1 MNRREA
7 IETLKKAIAQVEW
20 DYPMEIAAA
29 LDFAIADMKICEANN
44 AEKAHILTVKE
55 LRKLPRT
62 SADAIPVLREER
74 PIFIGYEGEGLF
86 SWIGSN
92 LAWEQYNDTLR
103 CAKQGREWYV
113 LGKSLRFWSARPTR
127 EQSEEAEW
135 DE

>member
-1 MNRREA
+1 MRPIDA
-7 IETLKKAIAQVEW
+7 DALKTAFEKEPYFAFGIGMIKTMIDKAKTVMT
-20 DYPMEIAAA
+20 PP
-29 LDFAIADMKICEANN
+29 
-44 AEKAHILTVKE
+44 KAHILTVKE

-62 SADAIPVLREER
+62 AADAIPVLREER

-113 LGKSLRFWSARPTR
+113 YGKSLRFWSARPTP
-127 EQSEEAEW
+127 EQLEEAEW
-135 DE
+135 DD

>member
-1 MNRREA
+1 MRPIDA
-7 IETLKKAIAQVEW
+7 DALKAAFENDPYATFGIGMIKTMIDKAKTVMT
-20 DYPMEIAAA
+20 P
-29 LDFAIADMKICEANN
+29 
-44 AEKAHILTVKE
+44 EKAHILSVKE

-62 SADAIPVLREER
+62 ADDAIPVLREER

-113 LGKSLRFWSARPTR
+113 YGKSLRFWSARPTQ
-127 EQSEEAEW
+127 EQLEEAVW
-135 DE
+135 YD